1 VLSQLKKYHP
11 SGNLKFN
18 NLGIFQSLKLRNLMG
33 KFLQISLKL
42 NFTPNALGWYG
53 LNKDSQ
59 LLVYTFRLVANQTN
73 TFILRNLKRP
83 LIVIKMLQYP
93 SRHHSII
100 ELTPPPALPSLRSN
114 YTAVCRY
121 PGLSPPPQH
130 PPASP
135 TWTSARVSNKGSLE
149 LICDNRMLLC
159 RKPFIQR
166 NRRRVSS
173 SICHTQL
180 GDYSKRK
187 RRSPLNIRFAQHSLK
202 L

>member
-1 VLSQLKKYHP
+1 MLSQLKKYHP

-100 ELTPPPALPSLRSN
+100 ELTPPPCATVAQIQLHRGVQIPRPLPPS
-114 YTAVCRY
+114 
-121 PGLSPPPQH
+121 
-130 PPASP
+130 PASP
-135 TWTSARVSNKGSLE
+135 CITYLDQRPRLQQRESRVN
-149 LICDNRMLLC
+149 MW
-159 RKPFIQR
+159 Q
-166 NRRRVSS
+166 
-173 SICHTQL
+173 
-180 GDYSKRK
+180 
-187 RRSPLNIRFAQHSLK
+187 
-202 L
+202 